1 MATVESLKTINA
13 VAEQILENSTSS
25 MATLGESS
33 MADLLRNG
41 LRELASWN
49 ANIAAEYQTGDYF
62 TGYAVSG
69 DFYVAT
75 NSYTAY
81 AASHG
86 KRSEGW

>member
-1 MATVESLKTINA
+1 MATIKSLQTTTAGI
-13 VAEQILENSTSS
+13 EQILKNPINLT
-25 MATLGESS
+25 AQLGELSPSS
-33 MADLLRNG
+33 LLHNG